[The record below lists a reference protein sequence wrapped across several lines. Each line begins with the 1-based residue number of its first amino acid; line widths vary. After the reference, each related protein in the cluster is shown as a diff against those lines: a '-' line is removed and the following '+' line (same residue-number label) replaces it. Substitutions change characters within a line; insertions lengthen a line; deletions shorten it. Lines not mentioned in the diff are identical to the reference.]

1 MDSTGAGNASG
12 GVMKEPAGQSY
23 NYSDQEL
30 IRRLVKSR
38 MAQKQQLEYEDLDGY
53 VLPPRA
59 QFSMLKKPAVTIR
72 YGRMTF
78 NTASIRL
85 FEPVQYIL
93 PLIHPEKKKLTIV
106 TCAEEESAS
115 VQWARIRSTDG
126 KWVNRDI
133 TSDDFIHN
141 VYKMMGWKLG
151 CRYKVLG
158 RVANSREGLVL
169 VFDLEEAVMFAPK
182 PVEIVNEETGEIKKK
197 QVRYYPDAYK
207 DVIGKS
213 YNDYVEA
220 RQMNL
225 FEYLEDYVGQTYSDK
240 PQEEEQNV
248 NEGNEILTQS
258 GLSKENEAQPGY
270 GQGTPDLTQQE
281 KLPIERPADGG
292 GGDE

>member
-1 MDSTGAGNASG
+1 MGSTGVGNASG
-12 GVMKEPAGQSY
+12 ETKKEPTGQSY
-23 NYSDQEL
+23 NCSDQEL
-30 IRRLVKSR
+30 IRQLVRSR

-53 VLPPRA
+53 VLPPRT

-72 YGRMTF
+72 YGKMTF
-78 NTASIRL
+78 NMACIRL
-85 FEPVQYIL
+85 FESVQYIL

-151 CRYKVLG
+151 CRYKILG

-169 VFDLEEAVMFAPK
+169 VFELEEAVMFAPK
-182 PVEIVNEETGEIKKK
+182 PVEIVNEETGEVKKK
-197 QVRYYPDAYK
+197 QVKYYPDAYK
-207 DVIGKS
+207 NVIGRS

-220 RQMNL
+220 RQMDV
-225 FEYLEDYVGQTYSDK
+225 FEYLEDHIGQTYSDI
-240 PQEEEQNV
+240 PQE
-248 NEGNEILTQS
+248 
-258 GLSKENEAQPGY
+258 KH
-270 GQGTPDLTQQE
+270 DLLQRDQA
-281 KLPIERPADGG
+281 PIEGPADGG
-292 GGDE
+292 GGDA

>member
-1 MDSTGAGNASG
+1 MDSTGVGDVSG
-12 GVMKEPAGQSY
+12 KIKKKSAGQAY

-53 VLPPRA
+53 VLPPRT
-59 QFSMLKKPAVTIR
+59 QFSMLKKPAVTIK

-78 NTASIRL
+78 NMACIRL
-85 FEPVQYIL
+85 FESVQYIL

-126 KWVNRDI
+126 EWVNRDI
-133 TSDDFIHN
+133 TSDDFIYN
-141 VYKMMGWKLG
+141 VYKMMGWKPG

-169 VFDLEEAVMFAPK
+169 VFDLEEAVMFASK
-182 PVEIVNEETGEIKKK
+182 PVEIVNEETGEVKKK
-197 QVRYYPDAYK
+197 QVKYYPDAYK

-213 YNDYVEA
+213 YNDYIEA

-240 PQEEEQNV
+240 PQEEEQNE
-248 NEGNEILTQS
+248 NESSEILPNPD
-258 GLSKENEAQPGY
+258 LLKENEAQPGN
-270 GQGTPDLTQQE
+270 GQKIPDPPRQEQSSIEQQ
-281 KLPIERPADGG
+281 ADGG
-292 GGDE
+292 G